1 MDEDRMRALLDR
13 AAAAD
18 QPPTRVNRAR
28 ARLAGTRRRRIRRAV
43 IPAASAGALATAAAL
58 IVTGTLA
65 FGASG
70 SPGHDQVAARSAAQ
84 TVYVGNQ
91 ASDIVTPVSTATNK
105 AGKAI
110 SVRGSPP
117 EMAVTPAGKTGYV
130 ACGDTGTVTPVST
143 AT

>member
-18 QPPTRVNRAR
+18 QPTTTVNIGR

-70 SPGHDQVAARSAAQ
+70 SPGHDPVAARSAAQ

-105 AGKAI
+105 AGKPI
-110 SVRGSPP
+110 PVPRSPA
-117 EMAVTPAGKTGYV
+117 EMAVPP
-130 ACGDTGTVTPVST
+130 DRRT
-143 AT
+143 AYPPR